1 MTVIDKS
8 VGGFLLWM
16 LAACGVSSIAF
27 PARAAPPDLSG
38 LLPFTAREPYELLVN
53 GVPRTITLGGT
64 PRRFQFAPVTSL
76 INPQTGQ
83 PDIATLLTG
92 EASVVA
98 NHGGVLAGATIP
110 AAGVSGRVEIVNS
123 ATVTAYRAGDIP
135 VAGKARTQI
144 ASFPVPS
151 RTTVVWELEFSLG
164 KEGDRTG
171 WPSTPPGIHPV
182 TIWQLK
188 AHDTNPSLVLTVDT
202 ESTAS
207 GTLNF
212 VFARRGG
219 AASSTARIAEVG
231 GVSRFKKQRLVMEA
245 FLDEREVSV
254 GGKGYWRAW
263 LNDVLVVDSFGPTL
277 SSKANDPH
285 QWFLATY
292 LFNDPL
298 PVGDSWVA
306 VWSRAKMFLSN

>member
-1 MTVIDKS
+1 MTAVDKS
-8 VGGFLLWM
+8 IGCVFLM
-16 LAACGVSSIAF
+16 LVALCISLTASPV
-27 PARAAPPDLSG
+27 RAAPPDLSG
-38 LLPFTAREPYELLVN
+38 LIPFTAREPYELLVN
-53 GVPRTITLGGT
+53 GTPRTITLGGA
-64 PRRFQFAPVTSL
+64 PRRFQFAPISSL

-98 NHGGVLAGATIP
+98 NHGGVLAGSEIP
-110 AAGVSGRVEIVNS
+110 ATGIRGRVEIVNS
-123 ATVTAYRAGDIP
+123 ATVTAYRAGDLP

-151 RTTVVWELEFSLG
+151 RTKVIWELEFSLG
-164 KEGDRTG
+164 NESDRTG
-171 WPSTPPGIHPV
+171 WPSTIPGLHPV

-188 AHDTNPSLVLTVDT
+188 APDANPSLLLTVDT
-202 ESTAS
+202 ESASS
-207 GTLNF
+207 GTISL

-219 AASSTARIAEVG
+219 GASATARIAQVG
-231 GVSRFKKQRLVMEA
+231 GADRFKKQRLVMEA
-245 FLDEREVSV
+245 FLDERDISA

-292 LFNDPL
+292 LFNDPQ

-306 VWSRAKMFLSN
+306 VWSRAKMFLPNN